1 VWSGGSFAI
10 SHRTLL
16 WNLWNL
22 WQEQNMTW
30 FNNLKIGKK
39 LALGFGV
46 VLVLMVFTVVFAI
59 KQLAVVNATTVDMET
74 NWMPSVKELGYM
86 KVDVLDFRRQ
96 ELNILVSRKMDPQY
110 LAKMADLEKDLEA
123 HDKTFAEMI
132 ASEEERRVYEHYR
145 SNWEKATALHKHF
158 LDLCQHGKWQAAA
171 GLTLGEGRSTT
182 NDVLAVLDEDLQ
194 LQDKGAAQAAHLGAK
209 TYSKGRM
216 WSIVLLIAALVFGVV
231 VATRVAGSTSRA
243 TNDMLRM
250 IQEIASSNLAIPDL
264 DVHSEDEIGKAVS
277 ALNGM
282 KRQLATVVKQIAST
296 AEQVASASEE
306 ISAGATQTAESS
318 RNQSDQT
325 HQAAT
330 AMQEMSSTVQQISD
344 NCQKAANTS
353 HQASEAAQRGGSVVE
368 ATLSAMRN
376 IADATSKTAVQVVEL
391 GKGSEQ
397 IGKIIGVID
406 DIADQTNLL
415 ALNAAIEAARAGEQG
430 RGFAVVAD
438 EVRKLAERTTKAT
451 KEIAGMIE
459 AIQSETRSAVQ
470 AMERG
475 KVEVEVGVE
484 KTSASG
490 AALQEI
496 VKMSE
501 QVGDM
506 ISQIATAATEQSATT
521 EQINANVAQISSAT
535 EESSAAAD
543 QTAKA
548 CTDLSSLAF
557 DLQKLVSQFRL
568 DSTTQVVSLKREKTA
583 RQPKAKAAAAAA
595 GARR

>member
-1 VWSGGSFAI
+1 M
-10 SHRTLL
+10 
-16 WNLWNL
+16 N
-22 WQEQNMTW
+22 W
-30 FNNLKIGKK
+30 FSNLKIGTK

-46 VLVLMVFTVVFAI
+46 VLLLMLCTAIFAI
-59 KQLAVVNATTVDMET
+59 KQLAIVNGTTVDMET
-74 NWMPSVKELGYM
+74 NWMVATKELGDM
-86 KVDVLDFRRQ
+86 RFDVLDFRRY
-96 ELNILVSRKMDPQY
+96 ELNILAIGKVDADIVNKMEEV
-110 LAKMADLEKDLEA
+110 EKDLAQHE
-123 HDKTFAEMI
+123 KIYVPTI
-132 ASEEERRVYEHYR
+132 ASEEERKTYERFR
-145 SNWEKATALHKHF
+145 SHWEET
-158 LDLCQHGKWQAAA
+158 
-171 GLTLGEGRSTT
+171 
-182 NDVLAVLDEDLQ
+182 LAVHKRYMNICRKKNWLAANQLAMGEARTSADGTIAALEDDIKIQ
-194 LQDKGAAQAAHLGAK
+194 EKGAAEAGALGDR
-209 TYSKGRM
+209 TYKRGRLGTM
-216 WSIVLLIAALVFGVV
+216 GLLGIAIVLGTVIATVV
-231 VATRVAGSTSRA
+231 GRSISRA
-243 TNDMLRM
+243 TNQMLVM
-250 IQEIASSNLAIPDL
+250 IQEIANSNLAVPDL
-264 DVHSEDEIGKAVS
+264 DVHSEDELGKAGT
-277 ALNGM
+277 ALNTM
-282 KRQLATVVKQIAST
+282 KRQLATVVKTIAST

-306 ISAGATQTAESS
+306 ISAGATQSAESS

-353 HQASEAAQRGGSVVE
+353 HQASEAAQHGGSVVE

-376 IADATSKTAVQVVEL
+376 IADATSKTAAQVVEL

-397 IGKIIGVID
+397 IGKIISVID

-459 AIQSETRSAVQ
+459 AIQSETKNAVQ

-475 KVEVEVGVE
+475 KSEVEVGVE

-490 AALQEI
+490 SALKEI

-506 ISQIATAATEQSATT
+506 ISQIATAATQQSATT

-548 CTDLSSLAF
+548 CQDLSSLAF
-557 DLQKLVSQFRL
+557 DLQKLVSQFKV
-568 DSTTQVVSLKREKTA
+568 DSAAQAAAPRREKKEHK
-583 RQPKAKAAAAAA
+583 PKAKAAAAAA
-595 GARR
+595 GAGH

>member
-1 VWSGGSFAI
+1 MS
-10 SHRTLL
+10 
-16 WNLWNL
+16 
-22 WQEQNMTW
+22 W

-46 VLVLMVFTVVFAI
+46 VLLLMLCTVVFCI
-59 KQLAVVNATTVDMET
+59 KQLATVNATTVDMET
-74 NWMPSVKELGYM
+74 NWMVAVKELGSM
-86 KVDVLDFRRQ
+86 KFDVLDFRRQ
-96 ELNILVSRKMDPQY
+96 ELNVIVAKKVDPLY
-110 LAKMADLEKDLEA
+110 LNKMATIKKDLEEHEKVYSA
-123 HDKTFAEMI
+123 TISSD
-132 ASEEERRVYEHYR
+132 EERQVYERYR
-145 SNWEKATALHKHF
+145 SNWEKALALHKRL
-158 LDLCQHGKWQAAA
+158 LDLGQRGKWQAVAD
-171 GLTLGEGRSTT
+171 LTTGEGRTT
-182 NDVLAVLDEDLQ
+182 MNDLVQALEDDVK
-194 LQDKGAAQAAHLGAK
+194 LQDKGAAAAAELGAH
-209 TYSKGRM
+209 TYAKGRL
-216 WSIVLLIAALVFGVV
+216 WSVALLTIALVFGVV
-231 VATRVAGSTSRA
+231 IATVVGRSISRA
-243 TNDMLRM
+243 TNEMLGV
-250 IQEIASSNLAIPDL
+250 IKEIANSNLAVPDV
-264 DVHSEDEIGKAVS
+264 DVHSHDELGQAGS
-277 ALNGM
+277 ALNSM
-282 KRQLATVVKQIAST
+282 KRQLATVVKTIAST

-344 NCQKAANTS
+344 NCQKAATTS
-353 HQASEAAQRGGSVVE
+353 HQASEAAQRGGSVVD
-368 ATLSAMRN
+368 ATLSAMKN

-397 IGKIIGVID
+397 IGKIISVID

-459 AIQSETRSAVQ
+459 AIQSETKNAVQ

-475 KVEVEVGVE
+475 KAEVEIGVE

-490 AALQEI
+490 AALKEI

-506 ISQIATAATEQSATT
+506 ISQIATAATQQSATT

-548 CTDLSSLAF
+548 CQDLSTLAF
-557 DLQKLVSQFRL
+557 DLQKLVSQFRV
-568 DSTTQVVSLKREKTA
+568 DSATHVATPHREKVV
-583 RQPKAKAAAAAA
+583 RQPKAKAAAVAA
-595 GARR
+595 GQGR